1 MRVQSSATDTAN
13 SDGRTNADAKRGL
26 LTETHWLVIGV
37 MRYTPVGLFII
48 VLVLVGMPLTVQAQ
62 AVDVHSIVDTL
73 LGKYKS
79 AGQAWTVTIETAA
92 TKLFWLLA
100 TISLGWTCVSMAI
113 KQSDLVEIVAELCR
127 FIMFTGFFF
136 WLLLHGA
143 SFGNA
148 IVSSLRQIGGDAA
161 GTGQAIYPGDLITLG
176 MKVYQQ
182 TLTHVNW
189 LQPESIVAP
198 IMIAVIILIVCAL
211 IAVNM
216 ILLLCAAWI
225 VLYAGLIFLGFG
237 GCRWTSD
244 MAINYYR
251 TVLGVGVSLMTMQ
264 LIIGIGVKFLQD
276 LVASTGNNLDAGQL
290 GILLCATIILAVI
303 SHRLPHM
310 VAGMV
315 VGGGHNGAI
324 GGIGMMTL
332 FAAGMTGMGL
342 ASRLSGNPA
351 AMLAAEG
358 VGEGAKMLQDR
369 IAAAEA
375 AMGSQKAQ
383 ASSFTATS
391 GPGDAMA
398 GAHSVSKGSSSSSS
412 GKGSPISWYGR
423 RSRSGSAIGGGGKT
437 SVAAASSSAA
447 GVEPVDGG
455 KTTPAEPPLERP
467 MSADEAR
474 GFGPD
479 GNGGVEGQPYT
490 PTSEDQ
496 MT

>member
-1 MRVQSSATDTAN
+1 
-13 SDGRTNADAKRGL
+13 
-26 LTETHWLVIGV
+26 
-37 MRYTPVGLFII
+37 
-48 VLVLVGMPLTVQAQ
+48 
-62 AVDVHSIVDTL
+62 
-73 LGKYKS
+73 
-79 AGQAWTVTIETAA
+79 
-92 TKLFWLLA
+92 
-100 TISLGWTCVSMAI
+100 
-113 KQSDLVEIVAELCR
+113 
-127 FIMFTGFFF
+127 
-136 WLLLHGA
+136 
-143 SFGNA
+143 
-148 IVSSLRQIGGDAA
+148 VSSLRQIGGDAA

-276 LVASTGNNLDAGQL
+276 LVASTGSNLDAGVL

-324 GGIGMMTL
+324 GGVGMMTL
-332 FAAGMTGMGL
+332 FAGTMTSASLAG
-342 ASRLSGNPA
+342 RLSGNPA
-351 AMLAAEG
+351 AALAIGG

-375 AMGSQKAQ
+375 AMGDQKSQQSISSDASGSSDGPMAGGSAAGGSSV
-383 ASSFTATS
+383 ASSTKQR
-391 GPGDAMA
+391 G
-398 GAHSVSKGSSSSSS
+398 
-412 GKGSPISWYGR
+412 WYGR
-423 RSRSGSAIGGGGKT
+423 RKTSGSTGAGGKQT
-437 SVAAASSSAA
+437 SGAPANS
-447 GVEPVDGG
+447 GF
-455 KTTPAEPPLERP
+455 TAEPPQERP

-479 GNGGVEGQPYT
+479 GNGGSDDQPYT
-490 PTSEDQ
+490 PKSGDKVT
-496 MT
+496 

>member
-1 MRVQSSATDTAN
+1 MRRYGLAIPLVFLVAVFLLVPVAVHAQTAN
-13 SDGRTNADAKRGL
+13 
-26 LTETHWLVIGV
+26 VQGV
-37 MRYTPVGLFII
+37 
-48 VLVLVGMPLTVQAQ
+48 
-62 AVDVHSIVDTL
+62 VDTL
-73 LGKYKS
+73 LAKYKG
-79 AGQAWTVTIETAA
+79 AGQTWTGTIQNAA

-100 TISLGWTCVSMAI
+100 AISLGWTCISMGI
-113 KQSDLVEIVAELCR
+113 KQADLVEIVAELCR
-127 FIMFTGFFF
+127 FIMFTGLFF
-136 WLLLHGA
+136 WLLLHGPTFA
-143 SFGNA
+143 ND
-148 IVSSLRQIGGDAA
+148 IVNSLRQIGGDAA
-161 GTGQAIYPGDLITLG
+161 GTGQAIFPGRLINLG
-176 MKVYQQ
+176 MEVYQQ
-182 TLTHVNW
+182 TLKHVNW

-198 IMIAVIILIVCAL
+198 IIIAVIILIVCAL

-216 ILLLCAAWI
+216 MLLLCAAWI

-264 LIIGIGVKFLQD
+264 LIIGIGVQFLQD
-276 LVASTGNNLDAGQL
+276 LVASTSQTLDASQL
-290 GILLCATIILAVI
+290 GILLCAVIILAVI

-315 VGGGHNGAI
+315 VGGGNNGAI

-351 AMLAAEG
+351 AAVAAEG

-369 IAAAEA
+369 LAAVEA
-375 AMGSQKAQ
+375 AMGAQ
-383 ASSFTATS
+383 GTQGSMATDTS
-391 GPGDAMA
+391 G
-398 GAHSVSKGSSSSSS
+398 SGSSATGESTAKA
-412 GKGSPISWYGR
+412 GGFDLKSWYGR
-423 RSRSGSAIGGGGKT
+423 RSRAGSATSPGGTTAGAVG
-437 SVAAASSSAA
+437 SSAPSSAA
-447 GVEPVDGG
+447 GGPQSGGG

-496 MT
+496 ST

>member
-1 MRVQSSATDTAN
+1 MQ
-13 SDGRTNADAKRGL
+13 
-26 LTETHWLVIGV
+26 
-37 MRYTPVGLFII
+37 
-48 VLVLVGMPLTVQAQ
+48 
-62 AVDVHSIVDTL
+62 
-73 LGKYKS
+73 
-79 AGQAWTVTIETAA
+79 
-92 TKLFWLLA
+92 
-100 TISLGWTCVSMAI
+100 
-113 KQSDLVEIVAELCR
+113 
-127 FIMFTGFFF
+127 
-136 WLLLHGA
+136 
-143 SFGNA
+143 
-148 IVSSLRQIGGDAA
+148 
-161 GTGQAIYPGDLITLG
+161 
-176 MKVYQQ
+176 VYQQ
-182 TLTHVNW
+182 TLQHVNW

-198 IMIAVIILIVCAL
+198 IIIAVIILIVCAL

-264 LIIGIGVKFLQD
+264 LIIGIGVQFLQQ
-276 LVASTGNNLDAGQL
+276 LVTATATNLDAATMGV
-290 GILLCATIILAVI
+290 ILCATIILAVI

-324 GGIGMMTL
+324 GGVGVMTL
-332 FAAGMTGMGL
+332 FAGGMTGMSL
-342 ASRLSGNPA
+342 AGRLSGNPA
-351 AMLAAEG
+351 AMLATEG

-375 AMGSQKAQ
+375 AMSGQKSQ
-383 ASSFTATS
+383 ASSFSATS
-391 GPGDAMA
+391 DGPVVAA
-398 GAHSVSKGSSSSSS
+398 SASTGSSSSGS
-412 GKGSPISWYGR
+412 GKPSPMSWYGR
-423 RSRSGSAIGGGGKT
+423 RSRSGSSTSGG
-437 SVAAASSSAA
+437 ASSNTGSAESVGTA
-447 GVEPVDGG
+447 
-455 KTTPAEPPLERP
+455 PAEPPQERP

-496 MT
+496 VS

>member
-1 MRVQSSATDTAN
+1 MSRFSGGRSVSQASSSFDTRVEFAASGEAR
-13 SDGRTNADAKRGL
+13 RT
-26 LTETHWLVIGV
+26 
-37 MRYTPVGLFII
+37 
-48 VLVLVGMPLTVQAQ
+48 
-62 AVDVHSIVDTL
+62 
-73 LGKYKS
+73 KY
-79 AGQAWTVTIETAA
+79 AGQTWANTIEQAA
-92 TKLFWLLA
+92 ANLFWLLA
-100 TISLGWTCVSMAI
+100 TISLGWTCISMAI

-143 SFGNA
+143 TFSNA
-148 IVSSLRQIGGDAA
+148 IVKSLWQIGGDAG
-161 GTGQAIYPGDLITLG
+161 GTGQSIYPGDLITLG
-176 MKVYQQ
+176 MKVYKQ
-182 TLTHVNW
+182 TLQHVSF

-198 IMIAVIILIVCAL
+198 IIIAVIILIVCAL

-237 GCRWTSD
+237 GCRWTSE

-264 LIIGIGVKFLQD
+264 LIIGIGVQFLQD
-276 LVASTGNNLDAGQL
+276 LVASTSQTLDASQL
-290 GILLCATIILAVI
+290 GILLCAVIILAVI

-351 AMLAAEG
+351 AMLATEG

-375 AMGSQKAQ
+375 AMGGQKLQ
-383 ASSFTATS
+383 ARAF
-391 GPGDAMA
+391 
-398 GAHSVSKGSSSSSS
+398 
-412 GKGSPISWYGR
+412 
-423 RSRSGSAIGGGGKT
+423 
-437 SVAAASSSAA
+437 
-447 GVEPVDGG
+447 
-455 KTTPAEPPLERP
+455 
-467 MSADEAR
+467 
-474 GFGPD
+474 
-479 GNGGVEGQPYT
+479 
-490 PTSEDQ
+490 
-496 MT
+496 

>member
-1 MRVQSSATDTAN
+1 MRLSVPV
-13 SDGRTNADAKRGL
+13 L
-26 LTETHWLVIGV
+26 L
-37 MRYTPVGLFII
+37 LF
-48 VLVLVGMPLTVQAQ
+48 VLVLAAPVAHGQ
-62 AVDVHSIVDTL
+62 AVDVHSVVDTL
-73 LGKYKS
+73 LAKYKS
-79 AGQAWTVTIETAA
+79 AGQAWTGTIQTAA
-92 TKLFWLLA
+92 TKFFWLLA
-100 TISLGWTCVSMAI
+100 TISLGWTCISMAI

-127 FIMFTGFFF
+127 FIMFTGFFL
-136 WLLLHGA
+136 WLLLNGA
-143 SFGNA
+143 TFAKG
-148 IVSSLRQIGGDAA
+148 IVKSLWQIGGDAA
-161 GTGQAIYPGDLITLG
+161 GTGQSIYPGDLITLG

-182 TLTHVNW
+182 TLQHVNW

-198 IMIAVIILIVCAL
+198 IIIAVIILIVCAL

-264 LIIGIGVKFLQD
+264 LIIGIGVQFLQD
-276 LVASTGNNLDAGQL
+276 LVASTSQNLDAGQL

-315 VGGGHNGAI
+315 VGGGNNGAI
-324 GGIGMMTL
+324 GGVGMMTL
-332 FAAGMTGMGL
+332 LAGALTSASL
-342 ASRLSGNPA
+342 AGRLSGNPA
-351 AMLAAEG
+351 AALAMGG

-375 AMGSQKAQ
+375 AMGTQKSQQSISSDPSGLADGPVAGGSPVGGSSA
-383 ASSFTATS
+383 ASSTKQWGWSARR
-391 GPGDAMA
+391 MA
-398 GAHSVSKGSSSSSS
+398 GAQPS
-412 GKGSPISWYGR
+412 GVTG
-423 RSRSGSAIGGGGKT
+423 AGGKQT
-437 SVAAASSSAA
+437 SGAPANS
-447 GVEPVDGG
+447 GF
-455 KTTPAEPPLERP
+455 TAEPPQERP

-479 GNGGVEGQPYT
+479 GNGGVEDQPYT

-496 MT
+496 IT

>member
-1 MRVQSSATDTAN
+1 M
-13 SDGRTNADAKRGL
+13 
-26 LTETHWLVIGV
+26 
-37 MRYTPVGLFII
+37 
-48 VLVLVGMPLTVQAQ
+48 
-62 AVDVHSIVDTL
+62 HSVVDTL

-79 AGQAWTVTIETAA
+79 AGQTWANTIEQAA
-92 TKLFWLLA
+92 TNLFWLLA
-100 TISLGWTCVSMAI
+100 TISLGWTCISMAI

-127 FIMFTGFFF
+127 FIMFTGFFC

-143 SFGNA
+143 TFSNA
-148 IVSSLRQIGGDAA
+148 IIKSLWQIGGDAG
-161 GTGQAIYPGDLITLG
+161 GTGQSIYPGDLITLG

-182 TLTHVNW
+182 TLQHVSF

-198 IMIAVIILIVCAL
+198 IIIAVIILIVCAL

-264 LIIGIGVKFLQD
+264 LIIGIGVQFLQD
-276 LVASTGNNLDAGQL
+276 LVASTSQTLDASQL
-290 GILLCATIILAVI
+290 GILLCAVIILAVI

-351 AMLAAEG
+351 AMLTTEG

-375 AMGSQKAQ
+375 AMGSQKTQ
-383 ASSFTATS
+383 ASCFGDTS
-391 GPGDAMA
+391 GSGDGPA
-398 GAHSVSKGSSSSSS
+398 GASSVSKSGS
-412 GKGSPISWYGR
+412 GKASPISWYGR
-423 RSRSGSAIGGGGKT
+423 RSRSESATGGGGKT
-437 SVAAASSSAA
+437 SLATASGSAGGAAPE
-447 GVEPVDGG
+447 GGG
-455 KTTPAEPPLERP
+455 KTTAEPPLERP

-496 MT
+496 AT

>member
-1 MRVQSSATDTAN
+1 MSQNRVRLAIMLIT
-13 SDGRTNADAKRGL
+13 
-26 LTETHWLVIGV
+26 VV
-37 MRYTPVGLFII
+37 
-48 VLVLVGMPLTVQAQ
+48 VLSTSVAQAQ
-62 AVDVHSIVDTL
+62 STGPQGVVDDL

-79 AGQAWTVTIETAA
+79 AGKAWEATIEQAA

-127 FIMFTGFFF
+127 FIMFTGLFL
-136 WLLLHGA
+136 WLLTNGA
-143 SFGNA
+143 AYGND
-148 IVSSLRQIGGDAA
+148 IIQSLSQLGTNAGGQ
-161 GTGQAIYPGDLITLG
+161 GLTPGDIVNLA
-176 MKVYQQ
+176 MQVYQN
-182 TLTHVNW
+182 TLSHVNF

-198 IMIAVIILIVCAL
+198 IIIAVIILIVCAL
-211 IAVNM
+211 VAVNM
-216 ILLLCAAWI
+216 ILLLCAAWV

-251 TVLGVGVSLMTMQ
+251 TVLGVGVSLMTMK
-264 LIIGIGVKFLQD
+264 LIVAIGVRYLHD
-276 LVASTGNNLDAGQL
+276 LVASTSPNLNASQL
-290 GILLCATIILAVI
+290 GILLCAVIILAVI

-351 AMLAAEG
+351 AMLAVEG

-383 ASSFTATS
+383 ASSFTATN

-412 GKGSPISWYGR
+412 GKGSPISWDGR
-423 RSRSGSAIGGGGKT
+423 RSRSGSAIGGGSKT
-437 SVAAASSSAA
+437 SFAGASSSAA
-447 GVEPVDGG
+447 GAEPVDGG

-496 MT
+496 IS

>member
-1 MRVQSSATDTAN
+1 M
-13 SDGRTNADAKRGL
+13 GRYRLGISL
-26 LTETHWLVIGV
+26 IFV
-37 MRYTPVGLFII
+37 I
-48 VLVLVGMPLTVQAQ
+48 VLIAAAPVAASAQNANVQG
-62 AVDVHSIVDTL
+62 VIDTL
-73 LGKYKS
+73 LNKYKS
-79 AGQAWTVTIETAA
+79 AGQTWANTIEQAA
-92 TKLFWLLA
+92 TNLFWLLA
-100 TISLGWTCVSMAI
+100 TISLGWTCISMAI

-136 WLLLHGA
+136 WLLLNGA
-143 SFGNA
+143 SFANG
-148 IVSSLRQIGGDAA
+148 IITSLRQIGGDAA
-161 GTGQAIYPGDLITLG
+161 GTGQSIFPMAVLNLG
-176 MKVYQQ
+176 LQVYQQ
-182 TLTHVNW
+182 TLMHVNW

-198 IMIAVIILIVCAL
+198 IIIAVIILIVCAL
-211 IAVNM
+211 IGVNM
-216 ILLLCAAWI
+216 ILLLCAAWV

-264 LIIGIGVKFLQD
+264 LIIGIGVQFLQD
-276 LVASTGNNLDAGQL
+276 LVASTSQTLDASQL
-290 GILLCATIILAVI
+290 GILLCAVIILAVI

-315 VGGGHNGAI
+315 VGGGNNGAI

-351 AMLAAEG
+351 AAVAAEG

-375 AMGSQKAQ
+375 AMGAQ
-383 ASSFTATS
+383 GTQGSMATDTS
-391 GPGDAMA
+391 GPGSSATGESTAKA
-398 GAHSVSKGSSSSSS
+398 GGFDLK
-412 GKGSPISWYGR
+412 SWYGR
-423 RSRSGSAIGGGGKT
+423 RSRAGSAISAGGTTAG
-437 SVAAASSSAA
+437 AAGSSAPGSAA
-447 GVEPVDGG
+447 GGPQSGG
-455 KTTPAEPPLERP
+455 GRTTPAEPPLERP

-496 MT
+496 ST